1 MSDKKKT
8 NKLIDNLVYDLTD
21 IYKLYAE
28 RTEDPVIVAG
38 VFFAVA
44 MAKMRRELDDKEFE
58 IFIEQFDD
66 VKEIIMEE
74 EITSEEMKEISNRIM
89 RDLSTDQIFL
99 IAKIFKEN
107 HRVEITTM
115 LLN

>member
-74 EITSEEMKEISNRIM
+74 EKMYSIM
-89 RDLSTDQIFL
+89 QT
-99 IAKIFKEN
+99 KIDEGDFDEYLDDDDEKPTI
-107 HRVEITTM
+107 H
-115 LLN
+115 